1 MGDGGERRCG
11 RRRDVRRESVLLVST
26 SSETEENQAEPHNTV
41 PTGSLAEYD
50 PSTLK
55 RWLVS
60 PLQTSAPTLL
70 IALC

>member
-1 MGDGGERRCG
+1 M
-11 RRRDVRRESVLLVST
+11 RRESVLLVST

-55 RWLVS
+55 RWSTSDISTHSPYRLV
-60 PLQTSAPTLL
+60 L
-70 IALC
+70 ITVCH